1 MKPSY
6 HIGEVRL
13 LVILGLLVKRVIT
26 GLRELASYG
35 TLILMVPLQHQNLS
49 DFKMKLGTNPHLP
62 GPGDFGGYTDGGP
75 NPDYDDRF
83 DAQEAEL
90 ETLRQEV
97 LTLNRVFLETAK
109 EIGCDAD
116 NEIILEAI
124 HNLRQSLAAETSRA
138 DMAWENTRIIDKARI
153 AEMNQRDE
161 LTKQLAECQALLSD
175 SPEYKP

>member
-1 MKPSY
+1 
-6 HIGEVRL
+6 
-13 LVILGLLVKRVIT
+13 
-26 GLRELASYG
+26 
-35 TLILMVPLQHQNLS
+35 
-49 DFKMKLGTNPHLP
+49 MKLGTNPHLP

-153 AEMNQRDE
+153 AEMTQRDE
-161 LTKQLAECQALLSD
+161 LTKQLSECQAREGWCAAKAAPKIPAGWKLMPIQLTAKMLDGVDKGWNNFTIRTWADVYKALLSD